1 MHWIIKF
8 ISRFIYEQS
17 CFSLMFW
24 LKTLSGKQELIDKTN
39 NRNGQYYK
47 KDNRS
52 FQESLRDM
60 ALQCADGAD
69 IHTAWHDFLC
79 SILKEWNA
87 DIQMDLHEAVAIML
101 SAAGLNEFVIYREF
115 MDYVRYL
122 SLCVK
127 RSENGIDFWFKPP
140 TELQSLPEAMLSK
153 TKKI

>member
-1 MHWIIKF
+1 
-8 ISRFIYEQS
+8 
-17 CFSLMFW
+17 MFR

-69 IHTAWHDFLC
+69 IHTAWHDFLY

-101 SAAGLNEFVIYREF
+101 
-115 MDYVRYL
+115 
-122 SLCVK
+122 
-127 RSENGIDFWFKPP
+127 
-140 TELQSLPEAMLSK
+140 
-153 TKKI
+153 

>member
-1 MHWIIKF
+1 MGNTT
-8 ISRFIYEQS
+8 Q
-17 CFSLMFW
+17 
-24 LKTLSGKQELIDKTN
+24 
-39 NRNGQYYK
+39 

-69 IHTAWHDFLC
+69 IHTEWHDFLC

-101 SAAGLNEFVIYREF
+101 SAAGLNEFVIYRGF

-122 SLCVK
+122 SLGVK

-140 TELQSLPEAMLSK
+140 AELQSLPEAMLSK